1 MTYFGVDSN
10 TNVLLHSLIAKVT
23 RMELALEVFQT
34 NSKEGEGDPTLPKN
48 FKELRELVMH
58 LADIIVEQSKNIN
71 DLKTMYVESF
81 SDTSHQSLGSR
92 EDDLKTMYAFSDTSH
107 QSLGSREDDF

>member
-58 LADIIVEQSKNIN
+58 LAQNDVERIEESKNWTDIIVEQSKNIN
-71 DLKTMYVESF
+71 DRSQGKNRYNKCITPLYYYFLSIV
-81 SDTSHQSLGSR
+81 
-92 EDDLKTMYAFSDTSH
+92 
-107 QSLGSREDDF
+107 

>member
-58 LADIIVEQSKNIN
+58 LAQNDVERIEESKNWTDIIVEQSKNIN
-71 DLKTMYVESF
+71 DLKEKI
-81 SDTSHQSLGSR
+81 DIIN
-92 EDDLKTMYAFSDTSH
+92 A
-107 QSLGSREDDF
+107 